1 MQVRLLHVP
10 FAMRRL
16 PSLGLTQL
24 QAVVR
29 ADPEL
34 DANVTVDYLHHDFA
48 RILGSELYDFVAG
61 SKASTTAGLGE
72 WFFRQSAFPDEEDN
86 SDLYFRRYFPHN
98 DTETKRIREV
108 VRWHRT
114 QLDGFIDELIDSYDL
129 GSVDVVGLST
139 MFAQTTAC
147 LAFARRIKRKNPNAI
162 TVMGGANCEAPMG
175 QAIARNAPDVDYV
188 FSGPALESFPEFLHS
203 LAGGRRDRC
212 GKIQGIFTSSLE
224 RGLTTLDSAA
234 ALGKERDI
242 NDVLPLDYDSFVDS
256 VDANFKRGEL
266 DPILLFETSRGCWW
280 GARNHCTFCG
290 LNGSNMAFRT
300 MQPLT
305 AIPHLNELFRYRD
318 RVSLYNAVDNIMP
331 HKYADSVFT
340 KTKAPNGVSIF
351 YEIKTNVNDGE
362 LRILANAGVDRIQ
375 PGIEALNTSTL
386 KLMRKGCT
394 AFQNLAL
401 LKSCLTHRVRP
412 VWNLLVGFPGEG
424 AEVYEKYDRDLPRL
438 VHLPPP
444 MGAYPVRFDRYS
456 PYFMEAER
464 YELDLAPHEFY
475 ELTFPWSAQDIRQL
489 AYYFR
494 DRNIYADYIQAML
507 EWIGPLRGHTQRW
520 MTRWREAKSKGYP
533 LLYWADRG
541 NGVIFDSRS
550 EGTPREHQLDDASR
564 KILLCLSVPRG
575 RKDLDRI
582 CEDPERVVAGLRQL
596 DSLGLLFQED
606 GRWLSLVLDAPP
618 TDPEWFVI

>member
-1 MQVRLLHVP
+1 
-10 FAMRRL
+10 
-16 PSLGLTQL
+16 
-24 QAVVR
+24 
-29 ADPEL
+29 
-34 DANVTVDYLHHDFA
+34 
-48 RILGSELYDFVAG
+48 
-61 SKASTTAGLGE
+61 
-72 WFFRQSAFPDEEDN
+72 
-86 SDLYFRRYFPHN
+86 
-98 DTETKRIREV
+98 
-108 VRWHRT
+108 
-114 QLDGFIDELIDSYDL
+114 
-129 GSVDVVGLST
+129 
-139 MFAQTTAC
+139 

-464 YELDLAPHEFY
+464 YELDLAPH
-475 ELTFPWSAQDIRQL
+475 
-489 AYYFR
+489 
-494 DRNIYADYIQAML
+494 
-507 EWIGPLRGHTQRW
+507 
-520 MTRWREAKSKGYP
+520 
-533 LLYWADRG
+533 
-541 NGVIFDSRS
+541 
-550 EGTPREHQLDDASR
+550 
-564 KILLCLSVPRG
+564 
-575 RKDLDRI
+575 
-582 CEDPERVVAGLRQL
+582 
-596 DSLGLLFQED
+596 
-606 GRWLSLVLDAPP
+606 
-618 TDPEWFVI
+618 